1 LQVILEFNNDNCF
14 LDFENL
20 LPSRPVYVCM
30 IYMHV
35 CMICIYMYDIY
46 KQDFF
51 AYMYDLHIDVWY
63 ICVIYISYRFMYIW
77 FIWIYIYVWFICIH
91 EITSRIHVA
100 YICHIYLCHIH
111 MCTQIYITYIYFTYI
126 CVCKFNHFAYSCRI
140 YMSHIYICMI
150 YIYICHIYIY
160 IYIYVTYIYI
170 YIYICHTC
178 IYVWF
183 SWIYTI
189 TSHVGCETRTIL
201 AKTDRVPWIDWFWL
215 QGWLNTKGP
224 ICTGTAPLFWNFI
237 SLFERPRTRRKSK
250 SVYCR
255 SFSAKKLLIIG
266 LFCRK

>member
-1 LQVILEFNNDNCF
+1 MYDIYVWYIYHTDLCIYDS
-14 LDFENL
+14 FE
-20 LPSRPVYVCM
+20 Y
-30 IYMHV
+30 
-35 CMICIYMYDIY
+35 IYMYDL
-46 KQDFF
+46 F
-51 AYMYDLHIDVWY
+51 AYMKSLRVFMSHIYVTYIYVTY
-63 ICVIYISYRFMYIW
+63 ICVHKYISHI
-77 FIWIYIYVWFICIH
+77 FISHIYVYVNS
-91 EITSRIHVA
+91 ITSRIHVA
-100 YICHIYLCHIH
+100 YICHIY
-111 MCTQIYITYIYFTYI
+111 IYVWF
-126 CVCKFNHFAYSCRI
+126 
-140 YMSHIYICMI
+140 
-150 YIYICHIYIY
+150 

-201 AKTDRVPWIDWFWL
+201 AKTDRVPWIDWFWS